1 MSGSV
6 TSGGEM
12 SSWSPGMVVRKVP
25 SVPVITSV
33 SVSPQSQGGFARLY
47 FQTDN
52 SDLCQVKLIGQ
63 NELISEAGD
72 SGPSCSYQERL
83 ISFSLATL
91 PCQDHSVTVRC
102 RNRVPLDKVILLR
115 LRQFSTSSN
124 IIIPSC

>member
-1 MSGSV
+1 
-6 TSGGEM
+6 M
-12 SSWSPGMVVRKVP
+12 SSWSPVMVVRKVP

>member
-102 RNRVPLDKVILLR
+102 RNRVPLDKVILL
-115 LRQFSTSSN
+115 
-124 IIIPSC
+124 